1 MNIIKHV
8 NDINGFTEVYEEVY
22 ESVRNIKKT
31 QASDTGF
38 IMMRAHE
45 VVEDFEK
52 LNNVKLLKTEDS
64 TSPFSGIVYEFD
76 TVDFLT
82 EENMTMCL
90 LKWS

>member
-1 MNIIKHV
+1 MDIIKHV
-8 NDINGFTEVYEEVY
+8 NDINGFVEAYEEVH
-22 ESVRNIKKT
+22 ETVRAKIEAQPN
-31 QASDTGF
+31 AGF
-38 IMMRAHE
+38 VMMRAYE
-45 VVEDFEK
+45 VVKDFEK
-52 LNNVKLLKTEDS
+52 LYNVKLLKTEDS